1 MFRWPLPALLAWA
14 ACWSLFIV
22 MSRVAAPL
30 PLALV
35 LAAALG
41 LVLAL
46 PAATRWRRI
55 FVAAGFPLS
64 LAASGFGAAVP
75 AWAWLLALGAL
86 ALIYPLN
93 TWRDA
98 PMFPTPAGAL
108 QGLARLVPLP
118 PEARVLDAG
127 CGLGDGPPAGVARK
141 KDGFRALAR
150 ILSVRAANA
159 RYPQRTSFHRSADTH
174 TSWIAAVAASGSCP
188 GVGSHVRSPTRSRTK
203 ASGSRREANRSAART
218 SQSGYGSG
226 NLPAARSAW
235 RVA

>member
-64 LAASGFGAAVP
+64 LAASGLGAAVP
-75 AWAWLLALGAL
+75 AWAGC
-86 ALIYPLN
+86 
-93 TWRDA
+93 WRW
-98 PMFPTPAGAL
+98 
-108 QGLARLVPLP
+108 AR
-118 PEARVLDAG
+118 
-127 CGLGDGPPAGVARK
+127 
-141 KDGFRALAR
+141 
-150 ILSVRAANA
+150 
-159 RYPQRTSFHRSADTH
+159 
-174 TSWIAAVAASGSCP
+174 
-188 GVGSHVRSPTRSRTK
+188 
-203 ASGSRREANRSAART
+203 
-218 SQSGYGSG
+218 
-226 NLPAARSAW
+226 W
-235 RVA
+235 R